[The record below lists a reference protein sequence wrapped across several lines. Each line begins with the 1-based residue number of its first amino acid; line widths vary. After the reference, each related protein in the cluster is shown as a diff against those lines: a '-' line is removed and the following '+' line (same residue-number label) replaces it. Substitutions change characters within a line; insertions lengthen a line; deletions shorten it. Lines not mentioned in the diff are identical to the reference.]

1 MRKANLFLN
10 SKNTFLCY
18 AKFSFVRTGGGAFM
32 LLFAIL
38 CHFNVKA
45 QTPPICTTLPCP
57 SGFFVQIVEDSS
69 FPSTSGCPSST
80 GVPCG
85 GGDQF
90 RQLFFKVKLIAYP
103 TNGVL
108 NFDLNYDKVDI
119 TIEQIL
125 SGPPGAMGYSYIDKV
140 ATALCH
146 QQNAA
151 ANGWATSGGS
161 GNGLSNGVSFISEEK
176 TTNILFTNDLYPCPD
191 AAILHFTQTAAG
203 ACPPNFNAPCASADL
218 FTVVVNAYPGEVV
231 QLKVISAVYKAS
243 GGDCVIPSTNTF
255 AGNGTALN
263 PVSPFNTQNNTL
275 QVRLKDPVAIAGGG
289 FNIDVELANL
299 SVLPNTLDI
308 DYLEF
313 VVKVAANQIVT
324 IDIPGAFDRPILP
337 TNPGGTISDRFIQFI
352 VPDLGWTLTSGST
365 QLVGTITVKP
375 QLANI
380 AWNATIS
387 LAEANKTR
395 VKTVKAGVKACTS
408 VGLGGPK
415 TFNNPGDVACSY
427 NNGGVRFTIE
437 GVQTNDCSYPFTQ
450 KVRVGFEDTDLS
462 TSDVLGLLALQFN
475 LDIATTGPINL
486 ISATMPSTGW
496 TGCGTHGCFAG
507 NCFQYSNSSGLIQ
520 FSFCQIAQSGSF
532 TISPNP
538 GSFIEL
544 VFEGAGCIDAIT
556 INSLSLKRNGDPTP
570 CIPAFNP
577 GPYLSIPICMGGIFG
592 VLATETG
599 AGVESATV
607 ELAAEISN
615 PLQPP
620 GCNLT
625 ACPNT
630 NFLGVAGV
638 GPSGGYGFC
647 PCSACQYFTIK
658 PSKNDN
664 PLNGVTTYD
673 LVLISKHILGIL
685 PLDSPYKMIAADANV
700 SGSITSF
707 DVVALRKLILG
718 IDPVLPNNTSWRFVD
733 KAFAFP
739 NANNPFQ
746 TVFPEN
752 IENINKSASN
762 PPSRDFVAIKVGD
775 VNNTAIANKPAGAH
789 PKTVL
794 SWSAFKGVAGE
805 VFTMPVTYT
814 GSEALEAIQMG
825 LRFDPNLLQLLS
837 PSLGDLPDW
846 TGAAFNL
853 TQAAQGEIRTLWLPA
868 DVSDPEQCAKPGDVL
883 FYLTFRVLGALPET
897 GVAIWLDDAL
907 MSNAAWR
914 TDGTEYSLI
923 RQTKET
929 KRSERSERSMA
940 VISAS
945 CHPNPSSGA
954 LTFSVHSENAVKG
967 RIALF
972 SPNGVRLLAHDV
984 LLTVGEQEINLPEAA
999 QLPNGVYT
1007 WKVLSSGNQA
1017 QGHWVKQ

>member
-1 MRKANLFLN
+1 
-10 SKNTFLCY
+10 
-18 AKFSFVRTGGGAFM
+18 M
-32 LLFAIL
+32 LLFAIF
-38 CHFNVKA
+38 CHFNAKA

-57 SGFFVQIVEDSS
+57 SGLFVQIIEDSN
-69 FPSTSGCPSST
+69 FPSTSGCPTS

-125 SGPPGAMGYSYIDKV
+125 AGPPGAKGYSFIDKV

-191 AAILHFTQTAAG
+191 AAILHFTPTLAN

-218 FTVVVNAYPGEVV
+218 FTVVVNAYPGEIV
-231 QLKVISAVYKAS
+231 QLQVVSAVYKAS
-243 GGDCVIPSTNTF
+243 GGDCALPSTNTIS
-255 AGNGTALN
+255 GNGTAMIPAL
-263 PVSPFNTQNNTL
+263 PFNTQNSTL
-275 QVRLKDPVAIAGGG
+275 EVRLKDQVLINGGG
-289 FNIDVELANL
+289 FNMDIELAN
-299 SVLPNTLDI
+299 SGTDPNALDI

-313 VVKVAANQIVT
+313 VVKIAANQVVT

-337 TNPGGTISDRFIQFI
+337 LSSGGTISDRFIQFI
-352 VPDLGWTLTSGST
+352 VPDLGWTLQSGGT
-365 QLVGTITVKP
+365 QLIGTITVKP
-375 QLANI
+375 QIANI
-380 AWNATIS
+380 AWNATV
-387 LAEANKTR
+387 LLLEMHKTR
-395 VKTVKAGVKACTS
+395 VKTVKGGAQACTS
-408 VGLGGPK
+408 VALGGPK
-415 TFNNPGDVACSY
+415 IVNTPGDVPCSY
-427 NNGGVRFTIE
+427 DNGGVRFTIE
-437 GVQTNDCSYPFTQ
+437 GVQTDDCSYPFTQ
-450 KVRVGFEDTDLS
+450 KVRVGFEDTDPNAP
-462 TSDVLGLLALQFN
+462 DVLGLLALQFN
-475 LDIATTGPINL
+475 LDIATTGSVNL
-486 ISATMPSTGW
+486 VSATMPATGW
-496 TGCGTHGCFAG
+496 TGCGTYGCFAG
-507 NCFQYSNSSGLIQ
+507 NCIQYSNSSGLIQ
-520 FSFCQIAQSGSF
+520 FSFCQNAPSGSF
-532 TISPNP
+532 SISPNP
-538 GSFIEL
+538 GSYIEL

-556 INSLSLKRNGDPTP
+556 INSLSLKRNGDPTS

-577 GPYLSIPICMGGIFG
+577 GPYPKIPICMGAIFG
-592 VLATETG
+592 VLATEAG
-599 AGVESATV
+599 DGVESSTV

-615 PLQPP
+615 PLQPS

-638 GPSGGYGFC
+638 GPSGAYGFC
-647 PCSACQYFTIK
+647 PCGACQYFKIT
-658 PSKNDN
+658 PTKNDN

-685 PLDSPYKMIAADANV
+685 PLNSPYKMIAADANK
-700 SGSITSF
+700 SSSISTN
-707 DVVALRKLILG
+707 DVVALRRLILG
-718 IDPVLPNNTSWRFVD
+718 IDSVLSGNTSWRFVD
-733 KAFAFP
+733 KAFVFP
-739 NANNPFQ
+739 NLINPFQ
-746 TVFPEN
+746 TAFPEDIRN
-752 IENINKSASN
+752 VDKSASN
-762 PPSRDFVAIKVGD
+762 HPSRDFVAIKVGD
-775 VNNTAIANKPAGAH
+775 VNNTAIANKPAGER
-789 PKTVL
+789 PKTLL
-794 SWSAFKGVAGE
+794 SWPGFKGVQGE
-805 VFTMPVTYT
+805 VFTVPVTYT
-814 GSEALEAIQMG
+814 GSESLEAIQMG

-868 DVSDPEQCAKPGDVL
+868 DVSDPEQCAKPGNVL
-883 FYLTFRVLGALPET
+883 FYLTFKVLGELPES
-897 GVAIWLDDAL
+897 GASIWLDDAL

-914 TDGTEYSLI
+914 TDGTECSLI
-923 RQTKET
+923 RQTKEP
-929 KRSERSERSMA
+929 KRSERSETQTV

-954 LTFSVHSENAVKG
+954 LTFSVHSVNAGKG

-984 LLTVGEQEINLPEAA
+984 LFTVGEQEINLPEAA

-1007 WKVLSSGNQA
+1007 WKILTSGTQA